1 MDLTDSGSVFSAT
14 AEVDDDHATV
24 VVTGE
29 VDMASADA
37 MFQAATRHRAT
48 DLVLDLRRVS
58 FFDSAALRA
67 VIMLAERYAGTLTV
81 LPSPQVHRVLEIAG
95 LLDQPW
101 VSAPRPD

>member
-14 AEVDDDHATV
+14 AEVDDDRATV
-24 VVTGE
+24 TVTGE

-37 MFQAATRHRAT
+37 MFQAATRHPANA
-48 DLVLDLRRVS
+48 LVLDLRRVS

-67 VIMLAERYAGTLTV
+67 VIRLADRFAGELTV
-81 LPSPQVHRVLEIAG
+81 LPSPQVHRVLDIAG

-101 VSAPRPD
+101 VSGESR